1 MEGWQ
6 KWASRVERAPVTR
19 SQVHENGCDW
29 HMGQFEVWDAW
40 AGPACRVARA
50 NARLQRQVK
59 TRFGT
64 RRGPGESMR
73 RWSTVAIC
81 ITFSVF
87 LAGCPKGNQDFKSG
101 VHAEDLKDYDA
112 AVEYY
117 LKAAKVDPHNANF
130 QIKLNQAR
138 FEAGQLHLH
147 QGLKLREKGDLQG
160 ALAEFQR
167 AQIMDPS
174 SSVADQEAKKTMD
187 MIAERMAANQ
197 AQAEEPLAENGEP
210 VMATAPPEVKP
221 LSRAPINLKMSNDAR
236 VVFDTIGKL
245 AGLTVIYDPDLQQKK
260 ISTELNNVTLEQALD
275 IVCLESKTFWK
286 PVTENI
292 IIVVPDQAQKRRDYE
307 EQVVRTFYLSNV
319 ALAQD
324 LTEIATGLRQ
334 LLELKRAQQVNS
346 QNAIII
352 RDTPDKL
359 MLAEKIIRDIDKAKP
374 EVIVQIMILE
384 ARTDNLRNLGILPV
398 QSVTA
403 AINPSYTSSSTS
415 SSTTTSTTSSS
426 SNTATLNQL
435 RHLNQSDLVFTLPSA
450 TANFLLTDS
459 STKILQ
465 NPELRGVDG
474 QSAKLKIGDRVP
486 VATGSFQA
494 GVGVGAT
501 SGAGFVNPLVNTQFQ
516 YIDVGVN
523 VDVTPHVHPNRDISM
538 KVSIEVS
545 SVTGTSTIGGI
556 SQPIISQRKVEH
568 EIRLKEGE
576 VSILGGLIQRTDTN
590 TLNGWPGLAK
600 VPVMHYLFSGT
611 NTEIQED
618 EVLIVLTPHIV
629 RMPDWN
635 KSNLRAMLSGTDTFV
650 GAKRELE
657 VKAPTA
663 NPNPQMTPPTAP
675 AQTPAGPL
683 VPAGAP
689 APAPAGQPTA
699 PGAVPQAQGAS
710 GPQIRFEPAALNL
723 TAGQTATI
731 GVVVENVTD
740 LYSVPMLLQ
749 YNPAIISVEE
759 VRHGGFL
766 SGGTQEIAIVQRVDK
781 EHGQAIISATRQ
793 PNTPGVNGSGTL
805 LGVVVK
811 ALAAGTTN
819 LSIVQVNAK
828 DSQQKPIPLV
838 TSEATLRVQ

>member
-1 MEGWQ
+1 
-6 KWASRVERAPVTR
+6 
-19 SQVHENGCDW
+19 
-29 HMGQFEVWDAW
+29 
-40 AGPACRVARA
+40 
-50 NARLQRQVK
+50 
-59 TRFGT
+59 
-64 RRGPGESMR
+64 MR
-73 RWSTVAIC
+73 RWCQVAIC
-81 ITFSVF
+81 ITFGVL
-87 LAGCPKGNQDFKSG
+87 LAGCPKGNQDYKSG
-101 VHAEDLKDYDA
+101 MRAEDLKDFDA
-112 AVEYY
+112 AVDYY
-117 LKAAKVDPHNANF
+117 LKATKVDPHNANF
-130 QIKLNQAR
+130 KIKLNQAR
-138 FEAGQLHLH
+138 FEAGQDHVH
-147 QGLKLREKGDLQG
+147 KGLKLRDKGDLQG
-160 ALAEFQR
+160 ALSEFQR
-167 AQIMDPS
+167 AQVYDPS
-174 SSVADQEAKKTMD
+174 SSIADEEVKKTLEL
-187 MIAERMAANQ
+187 IAERASANE
-197 AQAEEPLAENGEP
+197 APAEEPLVENGQP
-210 VMATAPPEVKP
+210 VMASAPPEVKP
-221 LSRAPINLKMSNDAR
+221 LSRAPINLKMSNDAK

-245 AGLTVIYDPDLQQKK
+245 AGLTVIYDPDLQQKR

-292 IIVVPDQAQKRRDYE
+292 IMIIPDQAQKRRDYE
-307 EQVVRTFYLSNV
+307 EQVVRTFYLNNV
-319 ALAQD
+319 STPQE
-324 LTEIATGLRQ
+324 LTEITTGLRQ
-334 LLELKRAQQVNS
+334 LLDLKRIQQVNS

-359 MLAEKIIRDIDKAKP
+359 LLADKIIRDIDKAKP
-374 EVIVQIMILE
+374 EVIVQVMILE
-384 ARTDNLRNLGILPV
+384 ARTDNLKNLGILPA
-398 QSVTA
+398 QSASV
-403 AINPSYTSSSTS
+403 AINPSYTPSSTS
-415 SSTTTSTTSSS
+415 STTTTTTSTN

-435 RHLNQSDLVFTLPSA
+435 RHLNQNDVVFTLPSA

-465 NPELRGVDG
+465 NPELRGIDG

-494 GVGVGAT
+494 GVGVGTTA
-501 SGAGFVNPLVNTQFQ
+501 GAGFVNPLVNTQFQ

-523 VDVTPHVHPNRDISM
+523 VDVTPHVHPNRDVSM

-576 VSILGGLIQRTDTN
+576 VSILGGLIQRTDTR
-590 TLNGWPGLAK
+590 TLNGWPGAAK
-600 VPVMHYLFSGT
+600 IPVMRYLFSAD
-611 NTEIQED
+611 NTEVQED
-618 EVLIVLTPHIV
+618 EVLIVLIPRVV
-629 RMPDWN
+629 RMPDWT
-635 KSNLRAMLSGTDTFV
+635 KANLRAMFSGTDTFV
-650 GAKRELE
+650 GARRELD

-663 NPNPQMTPPTAP
+663 NPNPQA
-675 AQTPAGPL
+675 TPALAPSTPGPGGAV
-683 VPAGAP
+683 VPAAAP
-689 APAPAGQPTA
+689 APGAQPAVQVPN
-699 PGAVPQAQGAS
+699 PQAQTT
-710 GPQIRFEPAALNL
+710 GPHIRFEPSTLNL
-723 TAGQTATI
+723 SPGQTATI
-731 GVVVENVTD
+731 GVVVENVND